1 MRGNAAFGWHM
12 RRTLIPALLAA
23 LALLLSGSPAAAA
36 NPVAA
41 HQAAAPAAPAAP
53 APAHQATI
61 IPGSPL
67 AVLTGASA
75 PTPPP
80 KNPQIDTA
88 SPFGSGNLGLSLTS
102 VIGAGTARTLDA
114 FVSAMRQ
121 STQLL
126 PVATWA
132 QTLVDMPARRGHALD
147 ILRGLLIAVLPALL
161 ADLAIRFGLARP
173 RAAIVARAGRALPP
187 PAPAG
192 EALADAEAGETEK
205 RPRHRRETFMSW
217 SRRIGRALLHLL
229 LSLLPVVGFALVS
242 GVILGTGVVATRQAR
257 LAVVVVCNAYLLCR
271 LALEILRFFL
281 APKAPPL
288 RLIAASNARASW
300 IVAWVRLVLFTGAL
314 GYAVI
319 SVFEILSLPRNG
331 MLVLNRLVVLAVH
344 IEVALMLWRC
354 RHVVGRWIAGS
365 RQATG
370 FVADLRRRLSF
381 TWIYLALFYIL
392 ALWIAW
398 AGGVHNAFGLLLRI
412 VLVLMAALFIG
423 RMTWTGSTWLLD
435 HLLAETDA
443 QTARRNAF
451 YARARAYDPLIHAV
465 LRILIVLGCVVI
477 ILEGWGLHVLPWLLH
492 DKLSRGLTYAFFSVL
507 ITVAVA
513 LALWELSMA
522 LINGRIDRLAASGQ
536 TRQASRLR
544 TLLPML
550 QATIGVSIG
559 IVAGLIALSKI
570 GVNAA
575 PLLAGASVLGI
586 AIGFGSQKLVQDI
599 ITGLFL
605 LLEDAMQVGDVI
617 NLAGMTGTVE
627 RLSIRTIRLRGGDGS
642 MNIIPFSAVTT
653 VTNMTRDFGYAQISI
668 QVGYEE
674 DLPHVYAILE
684 DIGKAMRSELRWGAM
699 MRDDLQIFGLDQFG
713 ASALVITGQIRTGP
727 GQHWAVR
734 REFNA
739 RVKQR
744 FEAEHIDMPY
754 AYLAPPPAPPSP
766 EEQAKPETPT
776 ETEPPAEQ
784 PAAGNN
790 STPDH

>member
-1 MRGNAAFGWHM
+1 M
-12 RRTLIPALLAA
+12 RRTLILIFLAA
-23 LALLLSGSPAAAA
+23 MAWLLPWSPAVAAD
-36 NPVAA
+36 PVAV
-41 HQAAAPAAPAAP
+41 HQAAGPAAPAAPAAAP
-53 APAHQATI
+53 PAHQATI

-102 VIGAGTARTLDA
+102 VIGAGTAHTLNS
-114 FVSAMRQ
+114 FVNAVRQ

-132 QTLVDMPARRGHALD
+132 ETLFDMPVRRGHVLD
-147 ILRGLLIAVLPALL
+147 ILSGLLIAVLPALA
-161 ADLAIRFGLARP
+161 ADPLISYGLARP
-173 RAAIVARAGRALPP
+173 RAALVARARRELPP
-187 PAPAG
+187 PAPEG

-205 RPRHRRETFMSW
+205 RPRHRRETLISW
-217 SRRIGRALLHLL
+217 SRRIGRALLYLL
-229 LSLLPVVGFALVS
+229 LSLLPVVGFAVVS

-257 LAVVVVCNAYLLCR
+257 LAVIVVCNAYLFCR
-271 LALEILRFFL
+271 LVLEFLRFLL

-288 RLIAASNARASW
+288 RLIAATDGRASW

-314 GYAVI
+314 GYAAI
-319 SVFEILSLPRNG
+319 SVFEILGLPRDG
-331 MLVLNRLVVLAVH
+331 VLVLSRLVALAVH
-344 IEVALMLWRC
+344 IEVALMLWRG
-354 RHVVGRWIAGS
+354 RRVIGRWIAGD

-370 FVADLRRRLSF
+370 FVADARRRLSF
-381 TWIYLALFYIL
+381 IWIYLALFYIM

-412 VLVLMAALFIG
+412 VLVLMVTSIAG
-423 RMTWTGSTWLLD
+423 RLVWTGSTLLLE
-435 HLLAETDA
+435 HLLTDDA
-443 QTARRNAF
+443 ADTARRNAF

-465 LRILIVLGCVVI
+465 LRIVIALGCVVI
-477 ILEGWGLHVLPWLLH
+477 VLEGWGLHILPWLLH
-492 DKLSRGLTYAFFSVL
+492 DKLSRSLTYAFISILV
-507 ITVAVA
+507 TMVVA
-513 LALWELSMA
+513 LSLWELAMA
-522 LINGRIDRLAASGQ
+522 LINSRIDRLSAAGL

-559 IVAGLIALSKI
+559 IVAGLVALSKI

-605 LLEDAMQVGDVI
+605 LLEDSMQVGDVI

-653 VTNMTRDFGYAQISI
+653 VTNMTRDFGFAQISI

-674 DLPHVYAILE
+674 DLRRVYAIME
-684 DIGKAMRSELRWGAM
+684 DISAAMRAEPRWGAM

-744 FEAEHIDMPY
+744 FEAEHIDMP
-754 AYLAPPPAPPSP
+754 
-766 EEQAKPETPT
+766 
-776 ETEPPAEQ
+776 
-784 PAAGNN
+784 
-790 STPDH
+790 